1 MFNMESKKT
10 VSKIILSFILIM
22 MTLLSGCQKNTT
34 DSAIEFGTIDV
45 SEIDKIELSG
55 TTGGKDGNFSYTL
68 SDQEKKEFVHLLNQ
82 VELGDEVDKNQA
94 LLSGAVTYYKLYFQ
108 GKDVVTLCPGH
119 YFGVDEKYYEFVNFD
134 KLLDE
139 FVTFNSKQDTS
150 EKLQEKEQVYFDAT
164 VLEVKKKSIKVK
176 CSESFDS
183 GIPVD
188 EEFSV
193 TTNRVE
199 SGELPDLNAGDHIR
213 IVFDGI
219 IKESYPLQLGN
230 VFAIYLLDENGNL

>member
-1 MFNMESKKT
+1 MFNTECKKT
-10 VSKIILSFILIM
+10 VSKIILSFILITV
-22 MTLLSGCQKNTT
+22 TLLSGCQKNTT
-34 DSAIEFGTIDV
+34 HSAIEFGTIDV

-94 LLSGAVTYYKLYFQ
+94 LSSGAVTYYKLYFQ

-134 KLLDE
+134 ELWDE